1 MPGDQDLGRSLR
13 KLTKSIHVNRRPKY
27 ATEGED
33 DVSGKLCQWTSSDGK
48 KFYPAAKTHQELPAA
63 VYEMHMDHMRGI
75 YFEKVPVKTEG
86 LIRFPDSNSDEVI
99 QEIDTFWEKEDLY
112 KLYDIAHKRGILLYG
127 PPGSGKSS
135 TIQIIISDVINNRN
149 GCVVKFDDPD
159 LFIDGMRKFREIQPI
174 TPIVV
179 LMEDLDSII
188 EMWDESE
195 VLNVL
200 DGVDDIKKVVFLAT
214 SNYPERLEDRFSN
227 RPSRFDRRFH
237 MPHPNEESRRIYF
250 QYLIDGRE
258 QVLEEHEI
266 NVDLDLWVKDTDEMS
281 IAHLKEL
288 FVSVAILGNPYSEKI
303 KSLQSFNEDRPS
315 SKEDRVS
322 KFGFGGQK

>member
-1 MPGDQDLGRSLR
+1 MFNRALKKIREPLHKLQMITGDQ
-13 KLTKSIHVNRRPKY
+13 
-27 ATEGED
+27 ED
-33 DVSGKLCQWTSSDGK
+33 MSEKLCQWTSSDGTN
-48 KFYPAAKTHQELPAA
+48 FYPAAKTYLELPPAA
-63 VYEMHMDHMRGI
+63 YEIKTEHVRGLF
-75 YFEKVPVKTEG
+75 FEKVPLKTEG
-86 LIRFPDSNSDEVI
+86 LIRFPDSNSDTVIKEIEV
-99 QEIDTFWEKEDLY
+99 FWEKEGLY
-112 KLYDIAHKRGILLYG
+112 KIYDIAHKRGILLYG

-135 TIQIIISDVINNRN
+135 TIQIIVADVIHKRG
-149 GCVVKFDDPD
+149 GCVLKFDDPD
-159 LFIDGMRKFREIQPI
+159 LFIDGMRKFREIQPNA
-174 TPIVV
+174 PIVV

-250 QYLIDGRE
+250 KHLIEGRE
-258 QVLEEHEI
+258 AVLEDYEI
-266 NVDLDLWVKDTDEMS
+266 DIDLDLWVKDTADMS

-288 FVSVAILGNPYSEKI
+288 FVSVAILGNSYKEKI
-303 KSLQSFNEDRPS
+303 ASLQMFNEEKPS
-315 SKEDRVS
+315 SKEDKTG
-322 KFGFGGQK
+322 KFGFGTN